1 MHHSWRRKNDAGPD
15 VVEVIDSF
23 EVGDV
28 LEHERVVDGD
38 LATNSVVHRIYE
50 RLKREIEG
58 ALSLSMI

>member
-1 MHHSWRRKNDAGPD
+1 MHHSWRRQNDAGPD
-15 VVEVIDSF
+15 VVKVIDSF

-28 LEHERVVDGD
+28 LEHERVVDRD
-38 LATNSVVHRIYE
+38 LSTNSVVHRIYE